1 METNPIL
8 NRIHTLSWVYA
19 WASAHNKIL
28 TVGQRICL
36 TQERAAWSR
45 VLSADAPA
53 KPFYTI
59 PQHLED
65 KVAQIVEIITE
76 TNWDKPENPEI
87 L

>member
-19 WASAHNKIL
+19 WASANDKIL
-28 TVGQRICL
+28 SVGQRICL
-36 TQERAAWSR
+36 TQERAAWLR
-45 VLSADAPA
+45 VLSADATA

-65 KVAQIVEIITE
+65 KVAEIVQIITE